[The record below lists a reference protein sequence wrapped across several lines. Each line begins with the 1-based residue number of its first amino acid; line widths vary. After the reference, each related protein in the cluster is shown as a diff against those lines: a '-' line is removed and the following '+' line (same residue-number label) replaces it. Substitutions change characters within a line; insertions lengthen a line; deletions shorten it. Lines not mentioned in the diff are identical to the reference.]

1 MKSLFVIALP
11 ALLVPVA
18 LAAREGSLQAHEW
31 GTFTSF
37 QDERGRAVR
46 GINVDDEPVPLF
58 VHRLAGQLL
67 FDPRVVPSLVQ
78 GAPRAHPHVTM
89 RLETPVLYFHLPEGG
104 DEPME
109 LDVSVAF
116 VGGWLT
122 EFFPKG
128 QAAAPGLRVEGG
140 TADTLFGPLL
150 NDAISTLSWN
160 GLRVGAEVTLPV
172 TEAPVWLAP
181 RKVDAADI
189 LATSGEGERFLF
201 YRGVAHREAPV
212 RIVREPSG
220 ELLHLSAQAEALDEV
235 GLFNVESQWLV
246 DIRDDGTAAFHSLPP
261 WVGGE
266 QGGGIVTAASFA
278 EEEYSAAR
286 KEALKAE
293 MYEALHASGLCK
305 DEATAML
312 RTWELS
318 YFDSPGL
325 RYFFIAP
332 RTWVDHVLPLEIS
345 VDAEVERVMMGRIE
359 LVTPRQRQILDAISA
374 GKQNLSKDL
383 VALDGVPVAYQ
394 PSLPGYSLFVE
405 LGRFRHALL
414 LDQQRWNPSE
424 QLARFLEAYG
434 IRYYALPAAP

>member
-1 MKSLFVIALP
+1 
-11 ALLVPVA
+11 
-18 LAAREGSLQAHEW
+18 
-31 GTFTSF
+31 
-37 QDERGRAVR
+37 
-46 GINVDDEPVPLF
+46 
-58 VHRLAGQLL
+58 
-67 FDPRVVPSLVQ
+67 
-78 GAPRAHPHVTM
+78 
-89 RLETPVLYFHLPEGG
+89 
-104 DEPME
+104 ME

-128 QAAAPGLRVEGG
+128 QAVAPGLRVEGG

-160 GLRVGAEVTLPV
+160 GLRVGAEVRPPV

-220 ELLHLSAQAEALDEV
+220 ELQHLSAQAEALDEV
-235 GLFNVESQWLV
+235 GFINVESQWLV
-246 DIRDDGTAAFHSLPP
+246 DIRNDGSAAFHSLPP

-293 MYEALHASGLCK
+293 MHDALHAAGLCK

-312 RTWELS
+312 RTWGLS